1 MNKEI
6 FEGKWHELKGKVK
19 EKWGKLTDDEITRIG
34 GDWEQMVGHLEKK
47 YGYKKDQAENEL
59 KNWQS
64 ESHKTQRRSL

>member
-1 MNKEI
+1 MTKSLALVE
-6 FEGKWHELKGKVK
+6 
-19 EKWGKLTDDEITRIG
+19 
-34 GDWEQMVGHLEKK
+34 DWEQMVGHLEKK

>member
-47 YGYKKDQAENEL
+47 IWL
-59 KNWQS
+59 
-64 ESHKTQRRSL
+64 